1 MNVIVSKICVVG
13 VYIVVSW
20 LICKFSFEPF
30 LLNFAL
36 FLFIL
41 DFDGVLYHMS
51 NPDGDKSKI
60 VVC

>member
-20 LICKFSFEPF
+20 LICKFNFEPF